1 MGSGKRLTDYEKG
14 QIDAFRSKGDGYR
27 KIGKAL
33 KRSVSAISN
42 YVNGKT
48 GRTKSSGRPKKLTMQ
63 QEVRIIEMASNS
75 TKSLSTIKKQ
85 LKLNVDK
92 KNNLECAQAKKVHFS
107 TKDAKSSKHDR
118 QSQSPMT
125 LGMDSAF
132 RRSKITSI
140 QCRTEC
146 SKSLIATEKPQIINC
161 CHLLL
166 IRVVE

>member
-33 KRSVSAISN
+33 KRSVGAISN

-48 GRTKSSGRPKKLTMQ
+48 GQTKSSGRPKKLTMQ

-92 KNNLECAQAKKVHFS
+92 KTIWNVLK
-107 TKDAKSSKHDR
+107 
-118 QSQSPMT
+118 
-125 LGMDSAF
+125 
-132 RRSKITSI
+132 RSKFIVRRKMRKAPNMTDNHKVRRLLEWTQPSDVP
-140 QCRTEC
+140 
-146 SKSLIATEKPQIINC
+146 KSRQFNAEPNVPS
-161 CHLLL
+161 H
-166 IRVVE
+166 